1 MCDRQ
6 KREGDGKLSGDD
18 LKYEQVDLERV
29 HELFRYKRSRPEDVL
44 EVRDWGLGS
53 SVVPSRPSANHLEEI
68 TALPCS
74 PRGFGGEGKYV

>member
-44 EVRDWGLGS
+44 EVRDWDW
-53 SVVPSRPSANHLEEI
+53 VPA
-68 TALPCS
+68 
-74 PRGFGGEGKYV
+74 